1 MGLRKEDRVIIY
13 VGHALRSEGPFTV
26 FAPDDEALSKVP
38 KETLNALLND
48 IEKLKEVLL
57 YHVIQGKVYSSQA
70 MELTKDGKTIEAKT
84 LQGKSIRVTQKG
96 MFSKSL
102 YINDAKV
109 IRADI
114 EASNGVIHVI
124 DKVLIP

>member
-1 MGLRKEDRVIIY
+1 
-13 VGHALRSEGPFTV
+13 
-26 FAPDDEALSKVP
+26 
-38 KETLNALLND
+38 
-48 IEKLKEVLL
+48 
-57 YHVIQGKVYSSQA
+57 
-70 MELTKDGKTIEAKT
+70 MELTKDGKTIEVKT